1 MPVNSEGEDLL
12 YNLAYECEGLFY
24 QLQEAFQKTQSEV
37 ATVELC
43 AEFQQRFAVWAAHLG
58 VFARKSQCLDTRLQ
72 NHPDLQD
79 LVARLLDVL
88 RRSLQQCMADTSS
101 QGEGEAVPTATLK
114 SIDDTL
120 TRLNRLGVTIRQSG
134 RGKFDA
140 RAKKFAA
147 GLDLSLFAFLC
158 ANAVQALYPGAHQSL
173 KDYLSKSMTD
183 RYARML
189 FFGSRH
195 KKLGTRRERRTGLPP
210 IHEVPNTETQS
221 SNPVIQLAVM
231 PKNPVL
237 ANILRPSTAPS
248 LSDLSSVNMYQ
259 IRNRLRPPDEA
270 STRFHKT
277 SSIQVNQGNYPRLPA
292 TEKGSSIFTCYWC
305 SELLSK
311 KTLSESEW
319 RQHIDRDLKPYIC
332 LSEGCPEAHPAYST
346 FDEWFTHMELHDSR
360 WHQQIYLTSSWVCT
374 VCEFNQDV
382 YSSPQALYSH
392 LEESHSDDFTNEQ
405 LQAISRQSKTE
416 EPRASDDCLLCCF
429 EVQDKGNTNEP
440 MFPKRRKGQPRQEA
454 SKRARKTLEMTSP
467 NPHNSDLDLS
477 DNSSDSDDMSSHQNR
492 RQRNKDRSKAV
503 ARHVAVHLQVLMLLT
518 LRFAAALE
526 HDDEDLDDGTKSDS
540 VNIDEGNSAS
550 IGGTDLGKLSHIA
563 SEVDVIM
570 KDGADG
576 DDANQAEGA
585 MELDDDVDNNI
596 ADESIPVP
604 DTDFDLNFVPRQYDD
619 LEAKD
624 DEFLNMVI
632 ESGAYQSWR
641 SDLVDITDIICV
653 LYPHSEIAGNEA
665 QQLAMKGS
673 PYIIAKKD
681 LEDYPSRFELDT
693 TKYGDYAILLRLS
706 SQTKNPAA
714 GFVFGRHPYKC
725 DFAFVNDPLRRISN
739 MHFRIYV
746 NDYGMVMIEDM
757 STNGTFI
764 NKNLLTS
771 PSKNQDKRPISQGL
785 SSGDIISLRLPD
797 DKSPDHKND
806 LSFRVQIPHRDDEQ
820 EGTYTHRVGEYLA
833 RYASQ
838 GETVTGRGGLPS
850 DMDVVLEA
858 ADKSYR
864 ESMIAQRTASDE
876 ISSRKNSPN
885 ESVVDKWQRQS
896 ADEVVVIETRPDE
909 GGQQEYHDN
918 PNADVR
924 LDNEIYPDDIQ
935 RIRVTQEATD
945 ASASRSRDP
954 SYEGDRPLLNLI
966 RPTPVASPAP
976 INSQL
981 SNEDTEKPEMIL
993 QAMNAILSYHI
1004 PRLIQNPLWSNL
1016 LDKCRDALISFQ
1028 NELYSFGQSHATN
1041 AINNPLHSR
1050 SLSNIY
1056 RDLQSTLLEQE
1067 RLLYTEEI
1075 KPPAYSVAFCEEIWK
1090 YQIRLA
1096 TLSSQILQE
1105 QEAGH
1110 LSESDTE
1117 AVPLQILQVDDH
1129 DYKKGVRVLVRPLIR
1144 YLNLSLNSGDSNYKR
1159 LELRAD
1165 GASPNSPKHT
1175 VLAITQD
1182 LIDARCT
1189 IRMPGLPT
1197 KGEIALPPLW
1207 CELYYHDPARDSIAF
1222 LNKSDVS
1229 VSLNRMSHASNSLS
1243 LNEFYTV
1250 RPRLHRSLRPGTF
1263 RLEIE
1268 DVAVLDIRILGK
1280 RPTGKGTVIEAA
1292 SRAVSNATAAPK
1304 GKSSSSVKDP
1314 KKTAEAEDDARI
1326 LERAPTGNKA
1336 AIELSGTPGAQG
1348 QKRAYHHRRKDPSC
1362 DACRERKIKCDATE
1376 TTCCS
1381 ECSSRNVKCQFTKE
1395 TNRRMS
1401 ATREISDAIA
1411 QAAARSSSSVKYLEE
1426 TADAEEDFS
1435 PRLKRVGHVEFDK
1448 IAKANEA
1455 RKRRLMQPPTIL
1467 RTTPSAAPVQPPPPP
1482 PIPPIPP
1489 IPRTY
1494 ISTAPGLEQAEEYD
1508 EWEPAFQPYNALPAP
1523 HHNTETTQENGED
1536 APSMGSSFSDLDDVS
1551 ITQSALDEA
1560 LAEHVAE

>member
-1 MPVNSEGEDLL
+1 MPVTSEGEDLL

-24 QLQEAFQKTQSEV
+24 QLQEAFQNAQSEV

-58 VFARKSQCLDTRLQ
+58 VFARKSQCLDTRLR

-88 RRSLQQCMADTSS
+88 RRSLQQCTADTSS
-101 QGEGEAVPTATLK
+101 HGEGEAVPTVALK

-195 KKLGTRRERRTGLPP
+195 KKLETRRERRIGLAP
-210 IHEVPNTETQS
+210 IHEVPNTETQP

-231 PKNPVL
+231 PKNPAL
-237 ANILRPSTAPS
+237 ANILRPPSAPS

-277 SSIQVNQGNYPRLPA
+277 SSIQVNQGNYPRLPT

-319 RQHIDRDLKPYIC
+319 RKHIDRDLKPYIC
-332 LSEGCPEAHPAYST
+332 LSEGCPEAHPAYPT

-374 VCEFNQDV
+374 ICEFNQDV

-392 LEESHSDDFTNEQ
+392 LEESHSSDFTNEQ

-429 EVQDKGNTNEP
+429 EVQDKGNTDEP
-440 MFPKRRKGQPRQEA
+440 MFPKRRKGQPMQEA

-518 LRFAAALE
+518 LRFVAALE
-526 HDDEDLDDGTKSDS
+526 HDDEGLDDGTKSDS

-550 IGGTDLGKLSHIA
+550 IGGTDLGKLSHID

-576 DDANQAEGA
+576 NDGSQAEGA
-585 MELDDDVDNNI
+585 MEPDDHVDNDI

-624 DEFLNMVI
+624 DDFLNMVI

-653 LYPHSEIAGNEA
+653 LYPHSEIAGKEA
-665 QQLAMKGS
+665 QRLAMKES
-673 PYIIAKKD
+673 PYIIGKNEADSFAKKD
-681 LEDYPSRFELDT
+681 LENHPSLFEPDT
-693 TKYGDYAILLRLS
+693 TSYGDYAILLRLS
-706 SQTKNPAA
+706 SQTKIPAA
-714 GFVFGRHPYKC
+714 GFAFGRHPNRC
-725 DFAFVNDPLRRISN
+725 DIAFVNDMLRRVSN

-746 NDYGMVMIEDM
+746 NEYGMVMIEDM

-764 NKNLLTS
+764 NENLLTFN
-771 PSKNQDKRPISQGL
+771 SKSSNKRPASQGL
-785 SSGDIISLRLPD
+785 SSGDIICLRIPGD
-797 DKSPDHKND
+797 MND
-806 LSFRVQIPHRDDEQ
+806 ISFRVQIPHRDDEQ
-820 EGTYTHRVGEYLA
+820 EGAYAHRVEEYLA

-864 ESMIAQRTASDE
+864 ESMIAERTASDE
-876 ISSRKNSPN
+876 ISSRKNPLN

-896 ADEVVVIETRPDE
+896 ADEVVVIETRRDE
-909 GGQQEYHDN
+909 GAREEYHDN
-918 PNADVR
+918 PNADVGI
-924 LDNEIYPDDIQ
+924 DNEIYPDDIQ
-935 RIRVTQEATD
+935 RIRVTQEATNE
-945 ASASRSRDP
+945 SASRSRDP
-954 SYEGDRPLLNLI
+954 SSERDRPLLNLI

-976 INSQL
+976 ITSQP
-981 SNEDTEKPEMIL
+981 SNEDREKPGKIL
-993 QAMNAILSYHI
+993 EAMDIL
-1004 PRLIQNPLWSNL
+1004 LIKRMTDLQLRPLPFHFSLFNVYQDLKFTL
-1016 LDKCRDALISFQ
+1016 LDL
-1028 NELYSFGQSHATN
+1028 
-1041 AINNPLHSR
+1041 
-1050 SLSNIY
+1050 
-1056 RDLQSTLLEQE
+1056 E
-1067 RLLYTEEI
+1067 RLLNTEEI
-1075 KPPAYSVAFCEEIWK
+1075 NTPAYTVTFCEK
-1090 YQIRLA
+1090 LTDYQIRLA
-1096 TLSSQILQE
+1096 TLHSQILDE
-1105 QEAGH
+1105 QEAEP
-1110 LSESDTE
+1110 LSESE
-1117 AVPLQILQVDDH
+1117 IENVPLEILQVEDRH
-1129 DYKKGVRVLVRPLIR
+1129 YRQGVRILVRFLPGIT
-1144 YLNLSLNSGDSNYKR
+1144 SLQFNSSGSNYKW
-1159 LELRAD
+1159 LALRAD
-1165 GASPNSPKHT
+1165 GASPDSPKHK

-1182 LIDARCT
+1182 LIDAKCT
-1189 IRMPGLPT
+1189 IGIPGYAGDGLSR
-1197 KGEIALPPLW
+1197 PPLQ
-1207 CELYYHDPARDSIAF
+1207 CELYYHDSARDSIAF
-1222 LNKSDVS
+1222 LNRSDVPVTLS
-1229 VSLNRMSHASNSLS
+1229 RMSHASSSLS

-1250 RPRLHRSLRPGTF
+1250 RPRVHKSLKPGTF
-1263 RLEIE
+1263 RLEME
-1268 DVAVLDIRILGK
+1268 DYAVLDIRILGK
-1280 RPTGKGTVIEAA
+1280 RPTAAKPVASGRKLSSENENPEEA
-1292 SRAVSNATAAPK
+1292 NET
-1304 GKSSSSVKDP
+1304 
-1314 KKTAEAEDDARI
+1314 EDEFFI
-1326 LERAPTGNKA
+1326 
-1336 AIELSGTPGAQG
+1336 
-1348 QKRAYHHRRKDPSC
+1348 
-1362 DACRERKIKCDATE
+1362 
-1376 TTCCS
+1376 
-1381 ECSSRNVKCQFTKE
+1381 
-1395 TNRRMS
+1395 
-1401 ATREISDAIA
+1401 
-1411 QAAARSSSSVKYLEE
+1411 
-1426 TADAEEDFS
+1426 
-1435 PRLKRVGHVEFDK
+1435 PRLKRVGHVDFDK
-1448 IAKANEA
+1448 ISNADAETKKTEAEIKERNAKISNANAEIQKRQRVPFRSPQTSPFASIEQGLNYEA
-1455 RKRRLMQPPTIL
+1455 PPTIERVSDRDGEKEEEEEQHRRL
-1467 RTTPSAAPVQPPPPP
+1467 LQRLSN
-1482 PIPPIPP
+1482 
-1489 IPRTY
+1489 RRRR
-1494 ISTAPGLEQAEEYD
+1494 STGSDTRRHRVLYD
-1508 EWEPAFQPYNALPAP
+1508 
-1523 HHNTETTQENGED
+1523 D
-1536 APSMGSSFSDLDDVS
+1536 GSY
-1551 ITQSALDEA
+1551 
-1560 LAEHVAE
+1560 

>member
-1 MPVNSEGEDLL
+1 MPINSEGEDLL

-24 QLQEAFQKTQSEV
+24 QLQEAFQNTQSEV

-88 RRSLQQCMADTSS
+88 RRSLQQCVADTSS
-101 QGEGEAVPTATLK
+101 QGEGEAVPTAALK

-147 GLDLSLFAFLC
+147 GLDLSLFGFLC

-189 FFGSRH
+189 FLGSRH
-195 KKLGTRRERRTGLPP
+195 KKLETRRERRIGLSP
-210 IHEVPNTETQS
+210 IHEVPNGETQS
-221 SNPVIQLAVM
+221 SDPVIQLAVM
-231 PKNPVL
+231 PKNPNL
-237 ANILRPSTAPS
+237 ANILRPPSAPS

-277 SSIQVNQGNYPRLPA
+277 SSIQVNQGNYPRLPT
-292 TEKGSSIFTCYWC
+292 TEKGSSIFTCHWC

-311 KTLSESEW
+311 TTLSESEW

-332 LSEGCPEAHPAYST
+332 LSEGCPEAHPAYPT

-374 VCEFNQDV
+374 ICEFNQDV

-392 LEESHSDDFTNEQ
+392 LEESHSSDFTNEQ

-429 EVQDKGNTNEP
+429 EVQEKGNTDEP
-440 MFPKRRKGQPRQEA
+440 MFPKRRKGQPKQEA
-454 SKRARKTLEMTSP
+454 SKSARRTLEMTSP
-467 NPHNSDLDLS
+467 NPHKSDLDLS

-492 RQRNKDRSKAV
+492 RQRNKDRSKAL

-550 IGGTDLGKLSHIA
+550 IGGTDLGKLSHIE
-563 SEVDVIM
+563 SEVDVVM
-570 KDGADG
+570 KDGEDG
-576 DDANQAEGA
+576 NDTKQAEDA
-585 MELDDDVDNNI
+585 MELDDDVDNDI

-624 DEFLNMVI
+624 DKFLNMVI

-653 LYPHSEIAGNEA
+653 LYPNSELAGSEVHYQASNR
-665 QQLAMKGS
+665 S

-681 LEDYPSRFELDT
+681 LEDHPSLFEPDT
-693 TKYGDYAILLRLS
+693 TSYGDHAILLRLS

-714 GFVFGRHPYKC
+714 GFAFGRHPYKC
-725 DFAFVNDPLRRISN
+725 DIAFVNDPLRRISN

-764 NKNLLTS
+764 NKNLLTFRLKTS
-771 PSKNQDKRPISQGL
+771 DKRPISQGL

-797 DKSPDHKND
+797 DNND
-806 LSFRVQIPHRDDEQ
+806 LSFRVQIPHRDDEK
-820 EGTYTHRVGEYLA
+820 EVAYTHRVEEYLA

-850 DMDVVLEA
+850 DMDIVMEA

-876 ISSRKNSPN
+876 ISSRKDSLN
-885 ESVVDKWQRQS
+885 ESVVDKWQRQP
-896 ADEVVVIETRPDE
+896 ADEVVVIERRRDE
-909 GGQQEYHDN
+909 GAREEYHDN
-918 PNADVR
+918 PNADVGI
-924 LDNEIYPDDIQ
+924 DNEIYPDDIQ
-935 RIRVTQEATD
+935 RIRVTQEATNE
-945 ASASRSRDP
+945 SASRSRDP
-954 SYEGDRPLLNLI
+954 SSERDRPLLNLI
-966 RPTPVASPAP
+966 RPTPVASPVP
-976 INSQL
+976 FNSQQL
-981 SNEDTEKPEMIL
+981 DGDKEISELTFRIMEDTLGNHISRLTQSPL
-993 QAMNAILSYHI
+993 LSD
-1004 PRLIQNPLWSNL
+1004 L
-1016 LDKCRDALISFQ
+1016 LGECRDALISFQ
-1028 NELYSFGQSHATN
+1028 KDFSSFKEDHDEDVL
-1041 AINNPLHSR
+1041 NNPLRCR
-1050 SLSNIY
+1050 SLSNIFQ
-1056 RDLQSTLLEQE
+1056 DLQSTLLEQE
-1067 RLLYTEEI
+1067 RLLHTADI
-1075 KPPAYSVAFCEEIWK
+1075 NFPAYTVTFCEKITD
-1090 YQIRLA
+1090 YQKRLA
-1096 TLSSQILQE
+1096 TLQSQIL
-1105 QEAGH
+1105 EAQRT
-1110 LSESDTE
+1110 EPFFQTIEDTNTE
-1117 AVPLQILQVDDH
+1117 IVPLEILQVEDRH
-1129 DYKKGVRVLVRPLIR
+1129 YRQGVRILIQSLPR
-1144 YLNLSLNSGDSNYKR
+1144 LPSLQLNSGTNYKW

-1165 GASPNSPKHT
+1165 GASPNSPKHM

-1182 LIDARCT
+1182 SIDAKCT
-1189 IRMPGLPT
+1189 ISIPGTTEDETDRSPLWS
-1197 KGEIALPPLW
+1197 PLW
-1207 CELYYHDPARDSIAF
+1207 CELYYRDSTRDSIAF
-1222 LNKSDVS
+1222 LNRSEEP
-1229 VSLNRMSHASNSLS
+1229 VSLSRMSHASNSLS
-1243 LNEFYTV
+1243 LNESFIV
-1250 RPRLHRSLRPGTF
+1250 KPLLHKSLRPGTF
-1263 RLEIE
+1263 RLEYE
-1268 DVAVLDIRILGK
+1268 DVEVLDIRILGK
-1280 RPTGKGTVIEAA
+1280 RPTGKGAVIEAE

-1304 GKSSSSVKDP
+1304 GKSSSSVKEP
-1314 KKTAEAEDDARI
+1314 KKTAGAEDDSRI
-1326 LERAPTGNKA
+1326 LERPLRGKHAVAETAAKA
-1336 AIELSGTPGAQG
+1336 
-1348 QKRAYHHRRKDPSC
+1348 
-1362 DACRERKIKCDATE
+1362 
-1376 TTCCS
+1376 
-1381 ECSSRNVKCQFTKE
+1381 V
-1395 TNRRMS
+1395 
-1401 ATREISDAIA
+1401 SDAIA
-1411 QAAARSSSSVKYLEE
+1411 RAEAGRPSSVKYLEE

-1455 RKRRLMQPPTIL
+1455 RKRRPMQPPTIV

-1482 PIPPIPP
+1482 PIPPIPQT
-1489 IPRTY
+1489 ISSAVPRTNTSA
-1494 ISTAPGLEQAEEYD
+1494 IPGLEQEEEYD
-1508 EWEPAFQPYNALPAP
+1508 KWEPAFQPYNALPAP
-1523 HHNTETTQENGED
+1523 HHNTETTQGNGED

-1551 ITQSALDEA
+1551 VTQSALDEA
-1560 LAEHVAE
+1560 LAEHLAE

>member
-1 MPVNSEGEDLL
+1 MPVTSEGDDLL

-24 QLQEAFQKTQSEV
+24 QLQEAFGNRQSEV

-88 RRSLQQCMADTSS
+88 RRSLQQCVADTSS
-101 QGEGEAVPTATLK
+101 QGEEEAVPTAALK
-114 SIDDTL
+114 SVDDTL

-189 FFGSRH
+189 FLGSRH
-195 KKLGTRRERRTGLPP
+195 KKLETRRERRIGLSP
-210 IHEVPNTETQS
+210 IHEVPNGETQS
-221 SNPVIQLAVM
+221 SDPVIQLAVM
-231 PKNPVL
+231 PKNPIL
-237 ANILRPSTAPS
+237 ANILRPPSAPS

-277 SSIQVNQGNYPRLPA
+277 SSIQVNQGNYPRLPT
-292 TEKGSSIFTCYWC
+292 TENGSSIFTCHWC

-332 LSEGCPEAHPAYST
+332 LSEGCPEAHSAYPT

-374 VCEFNQDV
+374 ICEFNQDV

-392 LEESHSDDFTNEQ
+392 LEECHSSDFTNEQ

-429 EVQDKGNTNEP
+429 EVQEKGNTDEP
-440 MFPKRRKGQPRQEA
+440 IFPKRRKGQPKQEA
-454 SKRARKTLEMTSP
+454 SKSARKTLEMTSP

-477 DNSSDSDDMSSHQNR
+477 DNSSDSDDMTSHQNR

-550 IGGTDLGKLSHIA
+550 IGSTDLGKLSHID
-563 SEVDVIM
+563 SEVDVEM
-570 KDGADG
+570 KDGEDG
-576 DDANQAEGA
+576 NDTRQAEGA
-585 MELDDDVDNNI
+585 MELDDEVDNDI

-653 LYPHSEIAGNEA
+653 LYPKSELAASEVHW
-665 QQLAMKGS
+665 LAMNRS

-681 LEDYPSRFELDT
+681 LEDHPSLFDPDT
-693 TKYGDYAILLRLS
+693 TSYGDHAILLRLS
-706 SQTKNPAA
+706 SQTKIPTA
-714 GFVFGRHPYKC
+714 GFAFGRHPNKC
-725 DFAFVNDPLRRISN
+725 DIAFVNDPLRN
-739 MHFRIYV
+739 LHFRIYI
-746 NDYGMVMIEDM
+746 NEYGMVMMEDM

-764 NKNLLTS
+764 DENFLTY
-771 PSKNQDKRPISQGL
+771 PINSSHKQSVSQVL
-785 SSGDIISLRLPD
+785 SSGDIICLRLPED
-797 DKSPDHKND
+797 MN

-820 EGTYTHRVGEYLA
+820 EGAYAHRVEEYLA

-885 ESVVDKWQRQS
+885 ESVVDKWQQQS
-896 ADEVVVIETRPDE
+896 ADEVVVIDSRPDE
-909 GGQQEYHDN
+909 GCQEEYHDN

-924 LDNEIYPDDIQ
+924 LDDETYPDDIQ
-935 RIRVTQEATD
+935 QIRVTQEDTD
-945 ASASRSRDP
+945 ASASMSRDP
-954 SYEGDRPLLNLI
+954 SPEGDRPLLNLI

-981 SNEDTEKPEMIL
+981 SNEDTENPEMIL
-993 QAMNAILSYHI
+993 QAMSNILSNHI
-1004 PRLIQNPLWSNL
+1004 SRLLQNTLFFDL
-1016 LDKCRDALISFQ
+1016 LRQCRDALISFQ
-1028 NELYSFGQSHATN
+1028 KELYSFSQIHATN
-1041 AINNPLHSR
+1041 SINNPLHSR
-1050 SLSNIY
+1050 SLSNMY
-1056 RDLQSTLLEQE
+1056 QDLQSTLLKQE

-1075 KPPAYSVAFCEEIWK
+1075 KPPAYSVAFCEEITN
-1090 YQIRLA
+1090 YQIRLS
-1096 TLSSQILQE
+1096 TLSSQILDE
-1105 QEAGH
+1105 QEAEP
-1110 LSESDTE
+1110 LSESEIE
-1117 AVPLQILQVDDH
+1117 AVPLVTLQVDDH
-1129 DYKKGVRVLVRPLIR
+1129 DYRQGVRILIQPLPG
-1144 YLNLSLNSGDSNYKR
+1144 LPDLLLNSGDSSYKW
-1159 LELRAD
+1159 LALRAD
-1165 GASPNSPKHT
+1165 GASPNSPKHM

-1182 LIDARCT
+1182 SIDAKCT
-1189 IRMPGLPT
+1189 IRIPGST
-1197 KGEIALPPLW
+1197 DGEIARPPFW
-1207 CELYYHDPARDSIAF
+1207 CELYYHSLARDSIAF
-1222 LNKSDVS
+1222 LNKSDVP
-1229 VSLNRMSHASNSLS
+1229 VSLSRMSHASNSLS
-1243 LNEFYTV
+1243 LNESYIIK
-1250 RPRLHRSLRPGTF
+1250 PRLHRSLRPGTF
-1263 RLEIE
+1263 RLEME

-1280 RPTGKGTVIEAA
+1280 RPTAAKPVASGRKLSSEGENPEEA
-1292 SRAVSNATAAPK
+1292 NET
-1304 GKSSSSVKDP
+1304 
-1314 KKTAEAEDDARI
+1314 EDEFFI
-1326 LERAPTGNKA
+1326 
-1336 AIELSGTPGAQG
+1336 
-1348 QKRAYHHRRKDPSC
+1348 
-1362 DACRERKIKCDATE
+1362 
-1376 TTCCS
+1376 
-1381 ECSSRNVKCQFTKE
+1381 
-1395 TNRRMS
+1395 
-1401 ATREISDAIA
+1401 
-1411 QAAARSSSSVKYLEE
+1411 
-1426 TADAEEDFS
+1426 
-1435 PRLKRVGHVEFDK
+1435 PRLKRVGHVDFARDGEEGE
-1448 IAKANEA
+1448 AQRERLRLRMLPRQRQRMNEHA
-1455 RKRRLMQPPTIL
+1455 DE
-1467 RTTPSAAPVQPPPPP
+1467 S
-1482 PIPPIPP
+1482 
-1489 IPRTY
+1489 
-1494 ISTAPGLEQAEEYD
+1494 GLE
-1508 EWEPAFQPYNALPAP
+1508 LPRRNVP
-1523 HHNTETTQENGED
+1523 
-1536 APSMGSSFSDLDDVS
+1536 PSPRHSTDTRNS
-1551 ITQSALDEA
+1551 
-1560 LAEHVAE
+1560 

>member
-12 YNLAYECEGLFY
+12 YNLAYECEGLFD
-24 QLQEAFQKTQSEV
+24 QLQEAFQNTQSEV

-58 VFARKSQCLDTRLQ
+58 VFARKSQCLDTRLR

-88 RRSLQQCMADTSS
+88 RRSLQQCVVDTSS
-101 QGEGEAVPTATLK
+101 QREGETVPTAALK

-140 RAKKFAA
+140 RARKFAA

-173 KDYLSKSMTD
+173 KDYLSRSMTD

-189 FFGSRH
+189 FFGFRH
-195 KKLGTRRERRTGLPP
+195 KKLETRRERRIGLAP
-210 IHEVPNTETQS
+210 IHEVPNAETQP

-237 ANILRPSTAPS
+237 ANVLRPPSAPS

-277 SSIQVNQGNYPRLPA
+277 SSIQVNQGNYPRLPT

-332 LSEGCPEAHPAYST
+332 LSEGCPEAHPAYPT

-416 EPRASDDCLLCCF
+416 EPRASDDCPLCCF
-429 EVQDKGNTNEP
+429 EVQDKGNTDEP
-440 MFPKRRKGQPRQEA
+440 MFPKRRKGQPKQEA

-477 DNSSDSDDMSSHQNR
+477 DNSSDSDDMSSHQNK

-576 DDANQAEGA
+576 NDGNQAEGA
-585 MELDDDVDNNI
+585 MELDDDVDNDI

-673 PYIIAKKD
+673 PYIIGKNEADSFGKDDVDNFIAKQD
-681 LEDYPSRFELDT
+681 LEDHPSLFEPDT
-693 TKYGDYAILLRLS
+693 TNYGDRAILLSLS

-714 GFVFGRHPYKC
+714 GFAFGRHPYKC
-725 DFAFVNDPLRRISN
+725 DIAFVNDPLRRISN

-771 PSKNQDKRPISQGL
+771 PSKYQDKRPISQGL

-797 DKSPDHKND
+797 DEND

-820 EGTYTHRVGEYLA
+820 EGIYTHRVGEYLA

-896 ADEVVVIETRPDE
+896 ADEVVRIVTPPDE
-909 GGQQEYHDN
+909 GRRQEEYYDN

-924 LDNEIYPDDIQ
+924 IDNEIYPDDIQ
-935 RIRVTQEATD
+935 RMRVTQEATD

-981 SNEDTEKPEMIL
+981 SNEDTEKPKMIL

-1004 PRLIQNPLWSNL
+1004 QRLIQNPFWSDL
-1016 LDKCRDALISFQ
+1016 LYKCRDALISFQ

-1067 RLLYTEEI
+1067 RLLFTEEI
-1075 KPPAYSVAFCEEIWK
+1075 KPPAYSVAFCEEITN

-1096 TLSSQILQE
+1096 TLSSQIFEE
-1105 QEAGH
+1105 QEAEP
-1110 LSESDTE
+1110 LSESEIE
-1117 AVPLQILQVDDH
+1117 AVPLEILQVNDH
-1129 DYKKGVRVLVRPLIR
+1129 DYRKGIRILVRPLVEQ
-1144 YLNLSLNSGDSNYKR
+1144 LNLISNSDDSNYKW

-1165 GASPNSPKHT
+1165 GASPNSPKHM

-1182 LIDARCT
+1182 LIDAKCT
-1189 IRMPGLPT
+1189 ISIPMFLQ
-1197 KGEIALPPLW
+1197 GEIARPPLW
-1207 CELYYHDPARDSIAF
+1207 CELYYLDPARDSIAF
-1222 LNKSDVS
+1222 LNKSDVP
-1229 VSLNRMSHASNSLS
+1229 VSLSRMSHASTSLS
-1243 LNEFYTV
+1243 LNESYILK
-1250 RPRLHRSLRPGTF
+1250 PRVHKSLRPGTF
-1263 RLEIE
+1263 RLEYE

-1280 RPTGKGTVIEAA
+1280 RPTGKGPVIKAE
-1292 SRAVSNATAAPK
+1292 SRAVSDGTAVPK

-1314 KKTAEAEDDARI
+1314 KKTAGIEDDSRI
-1326 LERAPTGNKA
+1326 LERPLRGKHAVAEAAAKA
-1336 AIELSGTPGAQG
+1336 
-1348 QKRAYHHRRKDPSC
+1348 
-1362 DACRERKIKCDATE
+1362 
-1376 TTCCS
+1376 
-1381 ECSSRNVKCQFTKE
+1381 V
-1395 TNRRMS
+1395 
-1401 ATREISDAIA
+1401 SDAIA
-1411 QAAARSSSSVKYLEE
+1411 RDLARRSSSVKYLEE
-1426 TADAEEDFS
+1426 TADVEEDFS
-1435 PRLKRVGHVEFDK
+1435 PHLKRVGHVEFDK

-1455 RKRRLMQPPTIL
+1455 RKRRPMQPPTIL

-1482 PIPPIPP
+1482 PIPPIPLIP
-1489 IPRTY
+1489 PTPRTDTSA
-1494 ISTAPGLEQAEEYD
+1494 IPGLEQAEEYD
-1508 EWEPAFQPYNALPAP
+1508 KWEPAFQPYNALPAP

-1551 ITQSALDEA
+1551 VTQSALDEA
-1560 LAEHVAE
+1560 LAEHLAE

>member
-1 MPVNSEGEDLL
+1 
-12 YNLAYECEGLFY
+12 
-24 QLQEAFQKTQSEV
+24 
-37 ATVELC
+37 
-43 AEFQQRFAVWAAHLG
+43 
-58 VFARKSQCLDTRLQ
+58 
-72 NHPDLQD
+72 
-79 LVARLLDVL
+79 
-88 RRSLQQCMADTSS
+88 
-101 QGEGEAVPTATLK
+101 
-114 SIDDTL
+114 
-120 TRLNRLGVTIRQSG
+120 
-134 RGKFDA
+134 
-140 RAKKFAA
+140 
-147 GLDLSLFAFLC
+147 
-158 ANAVQALYPGAHQSL
+158 
-173 KDYLSKSMTD
+173 
-183 RYARML
+183 
-189 FFGSRH
+189 
-195 KKLGTRRERRTGLPP
+195 
-210 IHEVPNTETQS
+210 
-221 SNPVIQLAVM
+221 
-231 PKNPVL
+231 
-237 ANILRPSTAPS
+237 
-248 LSDLSSVNMYQ
+248 
-259 IRNRLRPPDEA
+259 
-270 STRFHKT
+270 
-277 SSIQVNQGNYPRLPA
+277 
-292 TEKGSSIFTCYWC
+292 
-305 SELLSK
+305 
-311 KTLSESEW
+311 
-319 RQHIDRDLKPYIC
+319 
-332 LSEGCPEAHPAYST
+332 
-346 FDEWFTHMELHDSR
+346 MELHDSR

-374 VCEFNQDV
+374 ICEFNQDV

-429 EVQDKGNTNEP
+429 EVQNKGNTDEP
-440 MFPKRRKGQPRQEA
+440 MFPKRRKGQPKQEA

-492 RQRNKDRSKAV
+492 RKRNKDRSKAV

-518 LRFAAALE
+518 LRFAAVLE

-576 DDANQAEGA
+576 NDANQAEGA
-585 MELDDDVDNNI
+585 MELDDDVDNDI

-673 PYIIAKKD
+673 PYIIGKNEADSFGKDEVDNFIAKKD
-681 LEDYPSRFELDT
+681 LEDHPSLLEPDT
-693 TKYGDYAILLRLS
+693 TNYGGYAILLRLS
-706 SQTKNPAA
+706 SQTKNPVA
-714 GFVFGRHPYKC
+714 GFAFGRHPYKC
-725 DFAFVNDPLRRISN
+725 DIAFVNDPLRRISN

-771 PSKNQDKRPISQGL
+771 LSKYQGKRPISQGL

-797 DKSPDHKND
+797 DEND

-838 GETVTGRGGLPS
+838 GETATGRGGLPS

-896 ADEVVVIETRPDE
+896 ADEVVRIVTPPDE
-909 GGQQEYHDN
+909 GRRQEEYYDN

-924 LDNEIYPDDIQ
+924 IDNEIYPDNIQ
-935 RIRVTQEATD
+935 RMRVTQEATD

-1004 PRLIQNPLWSNL
+1004 PRLIENPLWSDL

-1028 NELYSFGQSHATN
+1028 NELYSFGQSHATT
-1041 AINNPLHSR
+1041 AINNRKSSHSSNGSRSYGAELSLIIALHSR

-1067 RLLYTEEI
+1067 QLLNTQEI
-1075 KPPAYSVAFCEEIWK
+1075 KPPAYSVAFCEEITN

-1096 TLSSQILQE
+1096 TLSSQL
-1105 QEAGH
+1105 
-1110 LSESDTE
+1110 
-1117 AVPLQILQVDDH
+1117 
-1129 DYKKGVRVLVRPLIR
+1129 
-1144 YLNLSLNSGDSNYKR
+1144 
-1159 LELRAD
+1159 
-1165 GASPNSPKHT
+1165 
-1175 VLAITQD
+1175 
-1182 LIDARCT
+1182 
-1189 IRMPGLPT
+1189 
-1197 KGEIALPPLW
+1197 
-1207 CELYYHDPARDSIAF
+1207 
-1222 LNKSDVS
+1222 
-1229 VSLNRMSHASNSLS
+1229 
-1243 LNEFYTV
+1243 
-1250 RPRLHRSLRPGTF
+1250 
-1263 RLEIE
+1263 
-1268 DVAVLDIRILGK
+1268 
-1280 RPTGKGTVIEAA
+1280 
-1292 SRAVSNATAAPK
+1292 
-1304 GKSSSSVKDP
+1304 
-1314 KKTAEAEDDARI
+1314 
-1326 LERAPTGNKA
+1326 
-1336 AIELSGTPGAQG
+1336 
-1348 QKRAYHHRRKDPSC
+1348 
-1362 DACRERKIKCDATE
+1362 
-1376 TTCCS
+1376 
-1381 ECSSRNVKCQFTKE
+1381 
-1395 TNRRMS
+1395 
-1401 ATREISDAIA
+1401 
-1411 QAAARSSSSVKYLEE
+1411 
-1426 TADAEEDFS
+1426 
-1435 PRLKRVGHVEFDK
+1435 
-1448 IAKANEA
+1448 
-1455 RKRRLMQPPTIL
+1455 
-1467 RTTPSAAPVQPPPPP
+1467 
-1482 PIPPIPP
+1482 
-1489 IPRTY
+1489 
-1494 ISTAPGLEQAEEYD
+1494 
-1508 EWEPAFQPYNALPAP
+1508 
-1523 HHNTETTQENGED
+1523 
-1536 APSMGSSFSDLDDVS
+1536 
-1551 ITQSALDEA
+1551 
-1560 LAEHVAE
+1560 